1 MTYFYKKQF
10 HSDAY
15 FVALLLLSMS
25 IPTSRFTMSVFQFT
39 LLGLW
44 LWSGFSFEVTLRFF
58 RKASPL
64 RAVWCFLGYLLRL
77 TRNNLGGKFALF
89 FENKVAMVFV
99 TLFLLHLIGLIHTSD
114 YQYALKDLRTK
125 LPLLLLPIVLSTM
138 ERISFNRMKLLLLF
152 YVLTVFTGTAFG
164 FVEYLKQEFTD
175 IRQISVFIN
184 PVRFSLNIVFAV
196 FILIWFV
203 FYDYTLSWKWKTTAA
218 SLALWLTGFL
228 FLMESAIGML
238 SVFLIILGLLI
249 IRLFILTTFKV
260 RLITALVLL
269 LIPVFG
275 YVYLNKVIRELT
287 TPPPVDY
294 ALLDSHTSLGNSYV
308 HDTIHFGIE
317 DGKYVGLYLSLDE
330 LEQAWDSRSD
340 LDFSGRDKAS
350 QELKYTLIR
359 FMTSRDLR
367 KDAEGLS
374 QMSDKEV
381 RMVEN
386 GIANI
391 NYVTSPSL
399 RTRISKILL
408 GYTIYTSLNDPNGS
422 SVMQRVEY
430 LKASFLI
437 IRQHFWTGVGTGDL
451 PYIFKKTYEE
461 IESPLQL
468 QWRWRSHNQ
477 YLSVFIAFGVFGFAW
492 FIFALFY
499 IYIKS
504 GMHRSYFYSVFF
516 AIFLLSMLT
525 EDTIESQDG
534 VTLFAFFACFFLF
547 AVKRHDEELSKDDA
561 IQLNHVS

>member
-15 FVALLLLSMS
+15 FVALLLLAMS

-39 LLGLW
+39 ILGLW
-44 LWSGFSFEVTLRFF
+44 LWSGFSFEVTFRFF
-58 RKASPL
+58 RKASFF
-64 RAVWCFLGYLLRL
+64 RAVWCFLGYMLRL
-77 TRNNLGGKFALF
+77 TRNNLVTKFALF
-89 FENKVAMVFV
+89 YQNKVAMIFV
-99 TLFLLHLIGLIHTSD
+99 SLFLLHLVGLIHTSD

-138 ERISFNRMKLLLLF
+138 ERISFNRMKLLLIL

-164 FVEYLKQEFTD
+164 FIEYLKQEFTD

-203 FYDYTLSWKWKTTAA
+203 FYDHTLNWKWRIAA
-218 SLALWLTGFL
+218 AALAVWLTGFL

-238 SVFLIILGLLI
+238 SVFLIIVGLLLV
-249 IRLFILTTFKV
+249 RLFFLSTIKV
-260 RLITALVLL
+260 RVLTVVVLVVL
-269 LIPVFG
+269 PVIG
-275 YVYLNKVIRELT
+275 YFYLNKVIRELT

-294 ALLDSHTSLGNSYV
+294 ALLDNHTKLGNPYV

-330 LEQAWDSRSD
+330 LQEAWDKRSD
-340 LDFSGRDKAS
+340 LKFNGRDNAN

-359 FMTSRDLR
+359 FMTSLNLR
-367 KDAEGLS
+367 KDAEGLAG
-374 QMSDKEV
+374 MTDKEV

-430 LKASFLI
+430 LKASFHI
-437 IRQHFWTGVGTGDL
+437 IRQHFWIGVGTGDL
-451 PYIFKKTYEE
+451 PFIFRKTYEE

-492 FIFALFY
+492 FVFALFY
-499 IYIKS
+499 VYFKS
-504 GMHRSYFYSVFF
+504 GMHRNYFYSVFF
-516 AIFLLSMLT
+516 AISLLSMLT

-534 VTLFAFFACFFLF
+534 VTFFAFFTCFFLF
-547 AVKRHDEELSKDDA
+547 AVKRPEEEIPKDDA

>member
-1 MTYFYKKQF
+1 MTYIYKRQF

-15 FVALLLLSMS
+15 FIALVLLAMS

-44 LWSGFSFEVTLRFF
+44 LWSGFSFEVAYRYF
-58 RKASPL
+58 RKAKPL
-64 RAVWCFLGYLLRL
+64 RAIWCFLGYMVTL
-77 TRNNLGGKFALF
+77 TRSNLISKFTMF
-89 FENKVAMVFV
+89 FQNKVAMVLV
-99 TLFLLHLIGLIHTSD
+99 SLFLLHLLGLIHTSD
-114 YQYALKDLRTK
+114 YQYALKDIRTK

-138 ERISFNRMKLLLLF
+138 ERISLNRMKILLVL
-152 YVLTVFTGTAFG
+152 YVLTVFTGTVFG
-164 FVEYLKQEFTD
+164 FLEYLKQEFTD

-203 FYDYTLSWKWKTTAA
+203 FYDQIVKWQWRIAA
-218 SLALWLTGFL
+218 AGIAAWMMGFL

-238 SVFLIILGLLI
+238 SLFLITLGLLL
-249 IRLFILTTFKV
+249 IRMFLLTSFKV
-260 RLITALVLL
+260 RIITAALVLIL
-269 LIPVFG
+269 PMVG
-275 YVYLNKVIRELT
+275 YFYLNKVIRELT
-287 TPPPVDY
+287 TPPPIDY
-294 ALLDSHTSLGNSYV
+294 AALDTHSATGQPYI
-308 HDTIHFGIE
+308 HDTVHFGIE

-330 LEQAWDSRSD
+330 LEKAWNERSD
-340 LDFSGRDKAS
+340 LAFNGKDYANQD
-350 QELKYTLIR
+350 LMYTLIR
-359 FMTSRDLR
+359 FMTSLDLR

-374 QMSDKEV
+374 KMTDKEI

-399 RTRISKILL
+399 RTRVSKILL
-408 GYTIYTSLNDPNGS
+408 GYTLYTSLNDPNGS

-430 LKASFLI
+430 LKASFYI

-451 PYIFKKTYEE
+451 PDIFRKTYEE
-461 IESPLQL
+461 IDSPLQL

-477 YLSVFIAFGVFGFAW
+477 YLSIFIAFGVFGFTW
-492 FIFALFY
+492 FLFVLFY
-499 IYIKS
+499 IYIKA
-504 GMHRSYFYSVFF
+504 GMYRNFFYSVFF

-534 VTLFAFFACFFLF
+534 ITLFAFFTCFFLF
-547 AVKRHDEELSKDDA
+547 AVKSFNEDEPERKS
-561 IQLNHVS
+561 IS